1 MTVLTT
7 PRLRLEP
14 MTDAHFDGLRA
25 MNSDPEVM
33 RYITGRPETL
43 DETRQAIERVKGR
56 WRDIG
61 YSWWSFIELS
71 TGQLVGAGCIQ
82 HLGHDRDNPLEIGWR
97 LRTDRRG
104 QGLASEAARTMAA
117 FAFDTLGGALLC
129 AICDPDNHNS
139 ARVMER
145 LGMRYKGQE
154 TWNEKTVA
162 VWQVT
167 REEWT
172 ARHPA

>member
-14 MTDAHFDGLRA
+14 ITDTHFDGLQA

-33 RYITGRPETL
+33 RYITGRPETPE
-43 DETRQAIERVKGR
+43 ETRQVIERVKGR

-82 HLGHDRDNPLEIGWR
+82 HLGQDRANPLEIGWR
-97 LRTDRRG
+97 LRTDRHG
-104 QGLASEAARTMAA
+104 QGLASEAARAMAA
-117 FAFDTLGGALLC
+117 FAFGTLQAPLLC
-129 AICDPDNHNS
+129 AICDPDNRSS

-145 LGMRYKGQE
+145 LGMRYKGLE
-154 TWNEKTVA
+154 TWQERTVS
-162 VWQVT
+162 VYEVT
-167 REEWT
+167 QEEWT
-172 ARHPA
+172 TRHLS

>member
-14 MTDAHFDGLRA
+14 ITDAHLDGLHA

-33 RYITGRPETL
+33 RYITGKPETL
-43 DETRQAIERVKGR
+43 EETRQVIERVKGR

-61 YSWWSFIELS
+61 YSWWSFIDVS
-71 TGQLVGAGCIQ
+71 TGELVGAGCIQ
-82 HLGHDRDNPLEIGWR
+82 HLGHDLANPLEIGWR

-104 QGLASEAARTMAA
+104 QGLASEAAREMAR
-117 FAFDTLGGALLC
+117 FAFDTLHGPLLC
-129 AICDPDNHNS
+129 AICDPDNRNS
-139 ARVMER
+139 SRVMEG

-154 TWNEKTVA
+154 TWNDSAVS
-162 VWQVT
+162 VWQIT

-172 ARHPA
+172 ARHQA

>member
-14 MTDAHFDGLRA
+14 ITDAHFDGLQA

-33 RYITGRPETL
+33 RYITGHPETPE
-43 DETRQAIERVKGR
+43 ETRQVIERVKGR
-56 WRDIG
+56 WRDFG

-82 HLGHDRDNPLEIGWR
+82 HLGHDRANPFEIGWR

-104 QGLASEAARTMAA
+104 QGLASEAARIMAA
-117 FAFDTLGGALLC
+117 YAFDTLRAPLLC
-129 AICDPDNHNS
+129 AICDPGNRNS
-139 ARVMER
+139 SRVMER
-145 LGMRYKGQE
+145 LGMRYKGLE
-154 TWNEKTVA
+154 TWNERTVS
-162 VWQVT
+162 VYEVT
-167 REEWT
+167 QEEWT
-172 ARHPA
+172 GLHPA